1 MKPGLLQTLSYTLA
15 LKEQLEIV
23 APASFGIG
31 PGQGNPGAPG
41 NGAFAE
47 GAGYYIEGGY
57 RIPGSK
63 WEIDLRHDQYNRL
76 DGDRFEIEF
85 TRTTLGAQ
93 YFFNPRVRV
102 AFNYESREAD
112 AVTFPAGAG
121 PNGNVAGIDNRIGV
135 QLTAIWS
142 Q

>member
-1 MKPGLLQTLSYTLA
+1 MKGEGMIWQ
-15 LKEQLEIV
+15 
-23 APASFGIG
+23 APHNPSFGLG
-31 PGQGNPGAPG
+31 PGAGNPGAPG

-47 GAGYYIEGGY
+47 ANGYYIEGGY
-57 RIPGSK
+57 RIPKSK
-63 WEIDLRHDQYNRL
+63 WELDLRHDVYNRL

-93 YFFNPRVRV
+93 YFYNPRVRI
-102 AFNYESREAD
+102 AFNYEIREAD

-121 PNGNVAGIDNRIGV
+121 PNGNLAGIDNRIGV